1 MLASFFDCLA
11 LVTNNSPTGAVPLSS
26 GSLYSLVIYETS
38 VLAVISVF
46 LKYRGWSKAD
56 FNLKISGRLFFAG
69 LLLFL
74 TYYAFVVLIYAFSAS
89 LCSSIKF
96 FDANRIFKIGSLN
109 SYSVIAASIIN
120 PIYEEVLLV
129 GYIIGALKGKK
140 GIVFAIN
147 ISVLFRFL
155 CHLYQGP
162 LAAIEIIP
170 MDLLF
175 AYVYHRW
182 EKLFPLIVAHGILH
196 YIGFLRLS
204 SL

>member
-1 MLASFFDCLA
+1 
-11 LVTNNSPTGAVPLSS
+11 
-26 GSLYSLVIYETS
+26 
-38 VLAVISVF
+38 
-46 LKYRGWSKAD
+46 
-56 FNLKISGRLFFAG
+56 
-69 LLLFL
+69 
-74 TYYAFVVLIYAFSAS
+74 
-89 LCSSIKF
+89 
-96 FDANRIFKIGSLN
+96 
-109 SYSVIAASIIN
+109 VIAASIIN